1 MLTIGAKGIVGP
13 EGVGNSGGG
22 QKGDDDGDK
31 NKQGNE
37 HRNATSTGG
46 TPGVNDLG
54 TKTSKEHQKEVDGQN
69 AGKEKGSDG
78 EGLHKLH
85 GAEDGLD
92 SRVVL
97 CCSNGPGVSG
107 VLTLSKGDSNA
118 NFLPLKGPRN
128 FGAVQENNI

>member
-1 MLTIGAKGIVGP
+1 MLTIDAKGVVGL

-78 EGLHKLH
+78 EGLHKLED
-85 GAEDGLD
+85 AEDGLVA
-92 SRVVL
+92 RVNSSDGGLLAVKV
-97 CCSNGPGVSG
+97 CGSGP
-107 VLTLSKGDSNA
+107 L
-118 NFLPLKGPRN
+118 LKGPSDI
-128 FGAVQENNI
+128 GAVIEKSV